1 MNEKKY
7 KAFLNEQDLPDFND
21 FEKEVLQYGLD
32 NIENLEAGA
41 VYPNDVANDLYN
53 SSETVIYHHDG
64 IELISKFQGDEGTGW
79 AAALEYL
86 FRMASDMG
94 TVDNLLE
101 AIAEG
106 NWAKVASIL
115 LLFKGEELLNG
126 SEIIAQAVASDE
138 ELTDEDI
145 ENIEQELELFI
156 S

>member
-7 KAFLNEQDLPDFND
+7 KAFLNEQDLPDFNE

-32 NIENLEAGA
+32 NIGNLEAGA
-41 VYPNDVANDLYN
+41 IYPNDVANDLYN
-53 SSETVIYHHDG
+53 RNETIIYHHEG
-64 IELISKFQGDEGTGW
+64 IDLINKFQGDDGTGW

-86 FRMASDMG
+86 FRTASDMG

-106 NWAKVASIL
+106 NWAKVASLL
-115 LLFKGEELLNG
+115 LLFKGEELLRG
-126 SEIIAQAVASDE
+126 SEIIAQAVSGDD

-145 ENIEQELELFI
+145 ENLEQELELFI